1 MDDKTSGNLPNSTA
15 SHMHRREFVAR
26 MSSGTF
32 GTYLLMQTEWL
43 QDVVMPRCEL
53 ASECI
58 LGQVPIH
65 IEESFRAVLRWMEDH
80 GWSELL
86 EQVTGEAFDG
96 DRPLERWVA
105 PVTVRTNF
113 NDQPGFEDF
122 GGSQWIAPGDPAM
135 SLLYHALASPH
146 VLLPS
151 NHDVSA
157 NYASIKQ
164 LDAIEN
170 YVYALSSLSRDH
182 LTESN
187 GNVGGYELAVMAYEY
202 RTAMRTPHAKHA
214 DLVFSRTGIA
224 RIGQEPKCYDSRSRG
239 FTSAPQDTSLARHF
253 ATTPAR
259 YGLFLIRKVGVKD
272 LAIQSEEGGRWGGD
286 KKRTFLLPVRKV
298 FDGDPLFHGAT
309 LRFAESHRNEKLR
322 GLFTFLR
329 DEYNIQPE
337 SFDIDRVPFVRN
349 SHSADNET
357 LEGHDSELVTL
368 ERTGSSILLASVSA
382 PLVTEAKQDGRRIW
396 FQVPTRWATVAKSN
410 RRYHT
415 FKLMR
420 KGSRDPIGA
429 IMGHLMERVFPN
441 TQVTDLREPRNAPM
455 FANIRYRMAENLLT
469 WEHLGPSM
477 PDFPHV
483 LDGSYKAAAFED
495 AICHGCVTAHFAKS
509 NETSPE
515 KSSLHP
521 LPLAP
526 AVSLVTAPDLFPW
539 TDVRDLYREFAFDGN
554 DFFVEGGIEDLSGI
568 RMQADTSIFHRE
580 EPVNPFMSEGS
591 NGRMAYKAWDTIA
604 AVVSNA
610 RKGERLRHPTRKTFH
625 TQSFLPDTSSKVFYP
640 GWDAT
645 YGGKHPTL
653 YLTTLGLG
661 SPFAEDMKL
670 CAAANGMWPVASPDA
685 ARTFQGALE
694 PLPGIGAPS
703 TSVPLLDE
711 ELGYHPSSPASL
723 DYGQSPQTGWDGEH
737 GPFIGDTGAAFTVD
751 FADIVAADY
760 VRNALEDKLDGSVLR
775 SISTEELIARMHALR
790 NAVKAVRG
798 KRVNKAKL
806 WLIGAEKVRTEG
818 NDGLTGSGRMFPKR
832 WALRTDLL
840 RRAERLKAARH
851 EYLFL
856 FVDQPSEREPQCRFG
871 SRLRVERPCIYV
883 VQATEASAAW
893 LQLFPG
899 DISKV
904 LDRPWN

>member
-1 MDDKTSGNLPNSTA
+1 MKDRTERHLPTSTSRHMD
-15 SHMHRREFVAR
+15 RREFVAR
-26 MSSGTF
+26 MSSASL

-96 DRPLERWVA
+96 ERPLERWLA
-105 PVTVRTNF
+105 PVALRTSL
-113 NDQPGFEDF
+113 DDRPGFDDF
-122 GGSQWIAPGDPAM
+122 GGSHWIVPGDPAM

-146 VLLPS
+146 VFLPS
-151 NHDVSA
+151 THDVPA
-157 NYASIKQ
+157 NYASIEQ
-164 LDAIEN
+164 VDAVEN
-170 YVYALSSLSRDH
+170 YVYALSSISREF
-182 LTESN
+182 LGETG

-224 RIGQEPKCYDSRSRG
+224 RVGQEPKNYDSRSRG
-239 FTSAPQDTSLARHF
+239 FTSTPQDTRLAPHF
-253 ATTPAR
+253 AATPAR
-259 YGLFLIRKVGVKD
+259 YGLFLVRNVGSKD
-272 LAIQSEEGGRWGGD
+272 LAIQSKEGGRWISD
-286 KKRTFLLPVRKV
+286 RKRTFLLPVRKV
-298 FDGDPLFHGAT
+298 FDGDPLFGGAK

-322 GLFTFLR
+322 GLFAFLR
-329 DEYNIQPE
+329 DEYDIQPD

-349 SHSADNET
+349 SHSADNGK
-357 LEGHDSELVTL
+357 LEGHDSDMVTL
-368 ERTGSSILLASVSA
+368 ERTGSSILLASAPA
-382 PLVTEAKQDGRRIW
+382 PLVTEARQDGRRIW
-396 FQVPTRWATVAKSN
+396 FQVPNKWETVAKSN

-415 FKLMR
+415 LKLMR

-429 IMGHLMERVFPN
+429 IMGYLSERVFPN
-441 TQVTDLREPRNAPM
+441 TQVADLREPRNAPM
-455 FANIRYRMAENLLT
+455 FANIRYRMAENLSA

-483 LDGSYKAAAFED
+483 LEGSYKAAAFED
-495 AICHGCVTAHFAKS
+495 AICHGCVTAHFANS
-509 NETSPE
+509 SEATPE
-515 KSSLHP
+515 ASSLQQ

-526 AVSLVTAPDLFPW
+526 AVSLATAPDLFPW
-539 TDVRDLYREFAFDGN
+539 TDVRDLYREFGFDGN

-568 RMQADTSIFHRE
+568 RMQADTSILHRE
-580 EPVNPFMSEGS
+580 EPIKPFMPERSADRTAG
-591 NGRMAYKAWDTIA
+591 KAWDTIA
-604 AVVSNA
+604 AVVSAA
-610 RKGERLRHPTRKTFH
+610 RKGEKVRHPAGKTLH

-645 YGGKHPTL
+645 YGGNHPTL

-694 PLPGIGAPS
+694 SLPGIGAPS
-703 TSVPLLDE
+703 TSVPLLDD

-723 DYGQSPQTGWDGEH
+723 DYGQSPRTGWDGEH
-737 GPFIGDTGAAFTVD
+737 GPFIGDTGAVFTVD
-751 FADIVAADY
+751 FADIVAVDY

-798 KRVNKAKL
+798 KKVSKAKL
-806 WLIGAEKVRTEG
+806 WLIGAEKRRTGG
-818 NDGLTGSGRMFPKR
+818 NDSLPESGRMFPKR
-832 WALRTDLL
+832 WALRADLV
-840 RRAERLKAARH
+840 RRTETLKAARH

-856 FVDQPSEREPQCRFG
+856 FVDQPGEREPRCRFG
-871 SRLRVERPCIYV
+871 SRLRIERPCIYV

-893 LQLFPG
+893 IQLFPG
-899 DISKV
+899 DIGKA
-904 LDRPWN
+904 LDRLWN